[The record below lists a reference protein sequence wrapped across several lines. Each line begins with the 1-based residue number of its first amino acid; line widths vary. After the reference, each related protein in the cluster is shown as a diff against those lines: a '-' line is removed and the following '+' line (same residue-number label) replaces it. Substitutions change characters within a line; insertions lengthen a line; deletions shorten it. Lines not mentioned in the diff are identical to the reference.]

1 MKKLKIPIPRGINV
15 AIAIPIA
22 LSSLPKLVCFSF
34 CDHKITYR
42 SLQKPCRYSH
52 FKKFFSRTNDT
63 GIRLA
68 AILLAG
74 GVMMLVAM
82 MVLLPAGSSLAWL
95 IT

>member
-1 MKKLKIPIPRGINV
+1 
-15 AIAIPIA
+15 
-22 LSSLPKLVCFSF
+22 
-34 CDHKITYR
+34 
-42 SLQKPCRYSH
+42 LQKPCRYSH
-52 FKKFFSRTNDT
+52 FKKIFSRTNDT

-82 MVLLPAGSSLAWL
+82 MVLLPAGTSLAWL